1 MRVLFRVD
9 ASVVIGIGHVMRCLT
24 LAKALQARGAQVVF
38 VCRELDGHQIDCI
51 QRDFT
56 VLRLPAAYQGETSA
70 LTPES
75 SVSEEADFT
84 AVLAMVGTLHFD
96 WCVLDHYGLG
106 LGWQQQV
113 MQVCSRLLV
122 IDDLPSRH
130 KDCDLLLDQNL
141 LSEPSGAYPGRSTRR
156 LFGPSYS
163 LLRDEFLSYRAL
175 PRPQQEGLPKLLV
188 FFGGGASA
196 LELLRVLPV
205 LLPLP
210 VRLDIVISSATPE
223 RATLERMLEGQ
234 QHASLHVDTEQMAKL
249 LHAADL
255 YVGAGGTVTWE
266 RACLGLPGV
275 VAALSFNQQAISSA
289 CAEWGMQDYLGLSS
303 TVQPIDWQ
311 LTVSQLLAQPERL
324 ERMRQRALALVDG
337 RGVGRVVEA
346 MECQV

>member
-1 MRVLFRVD
+1 
-9 ASVVIGIGHVMRCLT
+9 
-24 LAKALQARGAQVVF
+24 
-38 VCRELDGHQIDCI
+38 
-51 QRDFT
+51 
-56 VLRLPAAYQGETSA
+56 
-70 LTPES
+70 
-75 SVSEEADFT
+75 
-84 AVLAMVGTLHFD
+84 
-96 WCVLDHYGLG
+96 
-106 LGWQQQV
+106 
-113 MQVCSRLLV
+113 
-122 IDDLPSRH
+122 
-130 KDCDLLLDQNL
+130 
-141 LSEPSGAYPGRSTRR
+141 
-156 LFGPSYS
+156 
-163 LLRDEFLSYRAL
+163 
-175 PRPQQEGLPKLLV
+175 LLV

-196 LELLRVLPV
+196 LEYLRVLPV
-205 LLPLP
+205 ILPLP

-234 QHASLHVDTEQMAKL
+234 LHASLHVDTEQMAKL

-311 LTVSQLLAQPERL
+311 LKVSQLLAQPERL